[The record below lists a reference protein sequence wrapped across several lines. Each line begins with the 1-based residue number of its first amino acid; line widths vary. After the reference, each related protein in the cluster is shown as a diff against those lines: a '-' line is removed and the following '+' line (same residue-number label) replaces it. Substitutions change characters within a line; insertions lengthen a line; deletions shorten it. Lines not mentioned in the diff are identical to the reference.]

1 MTNLENSLNE
11 SLSLLREKKYKEA
24 LEILKKIEIEDSRVF
39 FLLGTIYSVMKN
51 INLGEEYLI
60 KASKLD
66 NKNSAIFNNLANLMV
81 IKGDLNSAKKNYL
94 TAIEIDQNVDSMSE
108 VANIYLNENNL
119 DDAKKY
125 LNMALEKNPEHK
137 KSNFSLGN
145 LYLKLNEHKKGLKY
159 IKKATGFI
167 RFKDTGFEIIKW

>member
-11 SLSLLREKKYKEA
+11 SLSLLRGKKYKEA

-94 TAIEIDQNVDSMSE
+94 TAIEIDKNVDSMSE
-108 VANIYLNENNL
+108 IANIYLNENDIDN
-119 DDAKKY
+119 AQKY
-125 LNMALEKNPEHK
+125 LNMALSEDSKHK
-137 KSNFSLGN
+137 KSNFRLGN
-145 LYLKLNEHKKGLKY
+145 LYLKLNEHKKGLKH
-159 IKKATGFI
+159 IRQATGLI
-167 RFKDTGFEIIKW
+167 RFNETGFEII

>member
-11 SLSLLREKKYKEA
+11 SLSLLRGKKYKEA

-81 IKGDLNSAKKNYL
+81 IKGDLNSAKK
-94 TAIEIDQNVDSMSE
+94 
-108 VANIYLNENNL
+108 
-119 DDAKKY
+119 
-125 LNMALEKNPEHK
+125 
-137 KSNFSLGN
+137 
-145 LYLKLNEHKKGLKY
+145 KLFNCN
-159 IKKATGFI
+159 
-167 RFKDTGFEIIKW
+167 

>member
-11 SLSLLREKKYKEA
+11 SLSLLRGKKYKEA

-81 IKGDLNSAKKNYL
+81 IKGDIESAKKNYL
-94 TAIEIDQNVDSMSE
+94 TAIEIDKNVDSMSE
-108 VANIYLNENNL
+108 IANIYLNENDIDN
-119 DDAKKY
+119 AQKY
-125 LNMALEKNPEHK
+125 LNMALSEDSKHK
-137 KSNFSLGN
+137 KSNFRLGN
-145 LYLKLNEHKKGLKY
+145 LYLKLNEHKKGLKH
-159 IKKATGFI
+159 IRQATGLI
-167 RFKDTGFEIIKW
+167 RFNETGFEII